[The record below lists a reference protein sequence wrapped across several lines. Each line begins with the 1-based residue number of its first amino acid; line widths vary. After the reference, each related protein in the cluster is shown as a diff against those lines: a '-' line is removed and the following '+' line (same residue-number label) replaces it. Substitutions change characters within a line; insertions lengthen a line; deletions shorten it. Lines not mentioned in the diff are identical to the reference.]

1 MLLLANNTFS
11 FFFLQIGFV
20 EVHADDGYLEIFG
33 LKQGWHASII
43 MVDLISVK
51 HIAQVL
57 HLLSIHATSFFNS
70 KVRTK

>member
-43 MVDLISVK
+43 MVDLISA
-51 HIAQVL
+51 HCPGTPL
-57 HLLSIHATSFFNS
+57 TLNTRNFFF
-70 KVRTK
+70 